1 MRSFTCK
8 VSTKTNQIIENYN
21 NNNNKNR
28 LIAKDTE
35 IGSESEKK
43 NSYLVIAGDRECR
56 LWGKNFHEIAK
67 ENHIFDDILP
77 RKK

>member
-43 NSYLVIAGDRECR
+43 
-56 LWGKNFHEIAK
+56 K
-67 ENHIFDDILP
+67 
-77 RKK
+77 